1 MTWGNIRCYEMLKK
15 TWQNIWQLT
24 NLSYSWNSGTI
35 FVIVIMWRFSHK
47 LIKSVQQINQIQ
59 IMANRKFNDFL
70 NNTMEIIIN
79 AVKKVASTTDKF
91 FKTKKTIRKWM
102 SITFISM
109 LILESFFPL
118 GKIVK
123 GLVGNF
129 VGGASGVVIFIIG
142 FLATCYIVVEATD
155 PANGK
160 NNK

>member
-1 MTWGNIRCYEMLKK
+1 
-15 TWQNIWQLT
+15 
-24 NLSYSWNSGTI
+24 
-35 FVIVIMWRFSHK
+35 
-47 LIKSVQQINQIQ
+47 
-59 IMANRKFNDFL
+59 MANRKFNDFL
-70 NNTMEIIIN
+70 NTSMEIIIK
-79 AVKKVASTTDKF
+79 AVKKVASTTNEF

-129 VGGASGVVIFIIG
+129 VGGASGVVIFILG

-160 NNK
+160 NNKNK

>member
-1 MTWGNIRCYEMLKK
+1 
-15 TWQNIWQLT
+15 
-24 NLSYSWNSGTI
+24 
-35 FVIVIMWRFSHK
+35 
-47 LIKSVQQINQIQ
+47 
-59 IMANRKFNDFL
+59 MANRKFNDFL
-70 NNTMEIIIN
+70 NNTMEITIK

-91 FKTKKTIRKWM
+91 FKTKKTLRKWM

-129 VGGASGVVIFIIG
+129 VGGASGVVIFILG

-155 PANGK
+155 PTNGK
-160 NNK
+160 NNNNK

>member
-1 MTWGNIRCYEMLKK
+1 MLQSVKEDMTEYMTTDRSVILLKLWHDFCYSYYVKIF
-15 TWQNIWQLT
+15 TQQLISST
-24 NLSYSWNSGTI
+24 NQSDP
-35 FVIVIMWRFSHK
+35 K
-47 LIKSVQQINQIQ
+47 
-59 IMANRKFNDFL
+59 IMANHKFNDFL
-70 NNTMEIIIN
+70 NNTMEIIIKS
-79 AVKKVASTTDKF
+79 VKKVASTADKF

-109 LILESFFPL
+109 LIIESFFPL

-129 VGGASGVVIFIIG
+129 VGGASGMVIFILG

-160 NNK
+160 NNKNK

>member
-1 MTWGNIRCYEMLKK
+1 MLQSVKEYMTEYM
-15 TWQNIWQLT
+15 TT
-24 NLSYSWNSGTI
+24 D
-35 FVIVIMWRFSHK
+35 
-47 LIKSVQQINQIQ
+47 KSVMSLKLWHDLCYSYHVKIFTQANQISSTNQ
-59 IMANRKFNDFL
+59 SDQKIMANRKFNDFL

-79 AVKKVASTTDKF
+79 AVKKVASATDKF

-102 SITFISM
+102 SITFISL

-129 VGGASGVVIFIIG
+129 VGGASGVVIFILG

>member
-1 MTWGNIRCYEMLKK
+1 MLQSVKEDMTEYMTTDRFAMSLKLWHDFCY
-15 TWQNIWQLT
+15 
-24 NLSYSWNSGTI
+24 SYYVKI
-35 FVIVIMWRFSHK
+35 FT
-47 LIKSVQQINQIQ
+47 QANQISSTNQ
-59 IMANRKFNDFL
+59 SDPKIMANRKFNDFF
-70 NNTMEIIIN
+70 NIAMEIIIK
-79 AVKKVASTTDKF
+79 AVKKIASTTNEF

-129 VGGASGVVIFIIG
+129 VGGASGVVIFILG

-160 NNK
+160 NNKK

>member
-1 MTWGNIRCYEMLKK
+1 MTEYMTTDKSVMSLKLWHDLCYSYYVKIF
-15 TWQNIWQLT
+15 TQQL
-24 NLSYSWNSGTI
+24 
-35 FVIVIMWRFSHK
+35 
-47 LIKSVQQINQIQ
+47 KSVQQINQIP
-59 IMANRKFNDFL
+59 IMANRKFNDFF
-70 NNTMEIIIN
+70 NIAMEIIIK
-79 AVKKVASTTDKF
+79 AVKKVASTTNEF

-129 VGGASGVVIFIIG
+129 VGGASGVVIFILG

-160 NNK
+160 NNKK

>member
-1 MTWGNIRCYEMLKK
+1 MLLNVKENMTEYVQTDK
-15 TWQNIWQLT
+15 
-24 NLSYSWNSGTI
+24 
-35 FVIVIMWRFSHK
+35 FVIFLK
-47 LIKSVQQINQIQ
+47 LWHDLCYSYYVKIFTQANQISSTNQ
-59 IMANRKFNDFL
+59 SDPKIMANRKFNDFF
-70 NNTMEIIIN
+70 NIVMEIIIKS
-79 AVKKVASTTDKF
+79 VKKVASTTDKF

-102 SITFISM
+102 SIMFISM

-129 VGGASGVVIFIIG
+129 VGGASGVVIFILG

-160 NNK
+160 NNNK

>member
-1 MTWGNIRCYEMLKK
+1 MTEYMTTDRFVMSLKLWHDLCYSYYVKIF
-15 TWQNIWQLT
+15 TQANRISST
-24 NLSYSWNSGTI
+24 NQSDP
-35 FVIVIMWRFSHK
+35 K
-47 LIKSVQQINQIQ
+47 
-59 IMANRKFNDFL
+59 IMANRKFNDFF
-70 NNTMEIIIN
+70 NIAMEIIIKSI
-79 AVKKVASTTDKF
+79 KKVASTTNEF

-109 LILESFFPL
+109 FILESFFPL

-129 VGGASGVVIFIIG
+129 VGGASGVIIFILG

-160 NNK
+160 NNNK

>member
-1 MTWGNIRCYEMLKK
+1 MLLNVKENMTEYVQTDK
-15 TWQNIWQLT
+15 
-24 NLSYSWNSGTI
+24 
-35 FVIVIMWRFSHK
+35 FVIFLK
-47 LIKSVQQINQIQ
+47 LWHDLCYSYYVKIFTQANQISSTNQ
-59 IMANRKFNDFL
+59 SDPKIMANRKFNDFF
-70 NNTMEIIIN
+70 NIVMEIIIKS
-79 AVKKVASTTDKF
+79 VKKVASTTDKF

-109 LILESFFPL
+109 FILESFFPL

-129 VGGASGVVIFIIG
+129 VGGASGVVIFILG

-160 NNK
+160 NNNK

>member
-1 MTWGNIRCYEMLKK
+1 MFLSVKEDMTECM
-15 TWQNIWQLT
+15 TT
-24 NLSYSWNSGTI
+24 D
-35 FVIVIMWRFSHK
+35 
-47 LIKSVQQINQIQ
+47 KSVILLKLWHDLCYSYYVKIFTQANQISSTNQ
-59 IMANRKFNDFL
+59 SDPKIMTNRKFNDFL
-70 NNTMEIIIN
+70 NNTMEIIIKS
-79 AVKKVASTTDKF
+79 VKKVASTTDKF

-129 VGGASGVVIFIIG
+129 VGGASGVVIFILG

-160 NNK
+160 NKK

>member
-1 MTWGNIRCYEMLKK
+1 MLQSVKEYMTEYVQTDK
-15 TWQNIWQLT
+15 
-24 NLSYSWNSGTI
+24 
-35 FVIVIMWRFSHK
+35 FVIFLK
-47 LIKSVQQINQIQ
+47 LWHDLCYSYHVKIFTQANQISSTNQ
-59 IMANRKFNDFL
+59 SDPKIMANRKFNDFF
-70 NNTMEIIIN
+70 NIAMEIIIK
-79 AVKKVASTTDKF
+79 AVKKVASTTNEF

-123 GLVGNF
+123 SVVGNF
-129 VGGASGVVIFIIG
+129 VGGASGVVIFILG

-160 NNK
+160 NNKK

>member
-1 MTWGNIRCYEMLKK
+1 MLQSVKEYMTEYMTTDKSVMSLKLWHDLCYSYYVKIF
-15 TWQNIWQLT
+15 TQQL
-24 NLSYSWNSGTI
+24 
-35 FVIVIMWRFSHK
+35 
-47 LIKSVQQINQIQ
+47 KSVQQINQIP
-59 IMANRKFNDFL
+59 IMANRKFNDFF
-70 NNTMEIIIN
+70 NIAMEIIIK
-79 AVKKVASTTDKF
+79 AVKKVASTTNEF

-129 VGGASGVVIFIIG
+129 VGGTSGVVIFILG

-155 PANGK
+155 PANNK
-160 NNK
+160 NK

>member
-1 MTWGNIRCYEMLKK
+1 MLKNVK
-15 TWQNIWQLT
+15 ECMTEYMT
-24 NLSYSWNSGTI
+24 TDR
-35 FVIVIMWRFSHK
+35 FVIFLK
-47 LIKSVQQINQIQ
+47 LWHDLCYSYYVKIFTQANQISSTNQ
-59 IMANRKFNDFL
+59 SDPKIMANRKFNDFL

-79 AVKKVASTTDKF
+79 AVKKVTSTTDKF

-109 LILESFFPL
+109 FILESFFPL

-129 VGGASGVVIFIIG
+129 VGGASGVVIFILG

-160 NNK
+160 NNKNK

>member
-1 MTWGNIRCYEMLKK
+1 MSQSVKEYMTEYM
-15 TWQNIWQLT
+15 TT
-24 NLSYSWNSGTI
+24 D
-35 FVIVIMWRFSHK
+35 
-47 LIKSVQQINQIQ
+47 KSVMSLKLWHDLCYSYYVKIFTQANQISSTNQ
-59 IMANRKFNDFL
+59 SDPKIMANRKFNDFF
-70 NNTMEIIIN
+70 NIAMEIIIK
-79 AVKKVASTTDKF
+79 AVKKVASTTNEF

-129 VGGASGVVIFIIG
+129 VGGASGVVIFILG
-142 FLATCYIVVEATD
+142 FLATCYIVVEVTD

-160 NNK
+160 NNKK